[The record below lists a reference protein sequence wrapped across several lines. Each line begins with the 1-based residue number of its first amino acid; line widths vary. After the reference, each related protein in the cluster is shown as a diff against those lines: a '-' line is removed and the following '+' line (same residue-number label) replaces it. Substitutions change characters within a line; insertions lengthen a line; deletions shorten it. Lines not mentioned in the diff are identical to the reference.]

1 MEIDMSQ
8 VKTKLT
14 TVGAVMRAK
23 SFLRGFS
30 EVQRGIALDPEAFR
44 SNAADQWRYERGRQ
58 FGCLYTGPL
67 KQGRNLV
74 YEATYAYHLANRSR
88 AII

>member
-1 MEIDMSQ
+1 MSQ
-8 VKTKLT
+8 VPTRNIT
-14 TVGAVMRAK
+14 IGAVMRAK
-23 SFLRGFS
+23 SFMRGFS

-58 FGCLYTGPL
+58 FACLYTGPL
-67 KQGRNLV
+67 KQGRDLL
-74 YEATYAYHLANRSR
+74 YEATYAYHLASRSR

>member
-44 SNAADQWRYERGRQ
+44 NNAADQWKYERGRQ
-58 FGCLYTGPL
+58 FACLYTGPL

-74 YEATYAYHLANRSR
+74 YEATYAYHLASRSR

>member
-30 EVQRGIALDPEAFR
+30 EVQRGVPLDPEAFR
-44 SNAADQWRYERGRQ
+44 SNASDQWKYERGRQ
-58 FGCLYTGPL
+58 FACLYTGPL

>member
-1 MEIDMSQ
+1 MSQ

-30 EVQRGIALDPEAFR
+30 EVQRGIALYPEAFR
-44 SNAADQWRYERGRQ
+44 SNASDQWKYERGRQ
-58 FGCLYTGPL
+58 FACLYTGPL

>member
-1 MEIDMSQ
+1 MTQI
-8 VKTKLT
+8 KTKLI

-44 SNAADQWRYERGRQ
+44 SNASDQWKYERGRQ
-58 FGCLYTGPL
+58 FACLYTGPL
-67 KQGRNLV
+67 KQGRTLL
-74 YEATYAYHLANRSR
+74 YEATYAYHLAHRSR

>member
-1 MEIDMSQ
+1 MTQ
-8 VKTKLT
+8 VATKTT
-14 TVGAVMRAK
+14 TIGATMRAK

-44 SNAADQWRYERGRQ
+44 SNASDQWKYERGRQ

-74 YEATYAYHLANRSR
+74 YEAAYAYHLASRSR
-88 AII
+88 AIL